1 MYESQVRKIIKVQ
14 AIMRAVMV
22 KLKKKR
28 GGDGQ
33 RRRPTRMASDMTK
46 DEAALAIQKSE
57 KTTLAFGSD
66 CVK

>member
-1 MYESQVRKIIKVQ
+1 
-14 AIMRAVMV
+14 MV

-28 GGDGQ
+28 GGESSQ

-57 KTTLAFGSD
+57 KRLAFGSD